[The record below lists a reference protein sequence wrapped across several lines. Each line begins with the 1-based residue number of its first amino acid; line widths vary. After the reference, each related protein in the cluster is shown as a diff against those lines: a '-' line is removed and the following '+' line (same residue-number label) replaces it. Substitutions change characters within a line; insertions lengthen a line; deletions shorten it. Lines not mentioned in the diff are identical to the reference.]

1 MCNYFINC
9 FGNYIRYIQLD
20 VYFNFVY
27 FYVNEDLQVFLDC
40 CSGEL
45 EEIEE
50 DDIDIRQVQVG
61 FSDIFVDVEFMQ
73 LLLYNNDFDYNEN
86 Y

>member
-73 LLLYNNDFDYNEN
+73 LLLYYNDLD
-86 Y
+86 

>member
-9 FGNYIRYIQLD
+9 FGNYIRYRQLD

-40 CSGEL
+40 CSSEL

-50 DDIDIRQVQVG
+50 DDIDIRQVG

-73 LLLYNNDFDYNEN
+73 LLLYYNDFDYNEN